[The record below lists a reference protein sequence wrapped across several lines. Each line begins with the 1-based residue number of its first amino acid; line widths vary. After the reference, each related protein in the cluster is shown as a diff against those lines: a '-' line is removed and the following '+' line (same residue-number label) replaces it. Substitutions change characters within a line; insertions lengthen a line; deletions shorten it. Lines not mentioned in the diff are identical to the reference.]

1 MLATDAGNLLRRKPL
16 VHRAIALPKND
27 PGLAKRFRSVSSEF
41 LVRIPHDHLI
51 EGDAHAIPGI
61 APKMLIGEEKNLF
74 AWLESPLQNLRG
86 VGAGANRAAVFARE
100 GLNGRRSVHV
110 TDRNHVARIHHGGK
124 VTPASFYLSDVG
136 HVRQG
141 TAGVEIG

>member
-1 MLATDAGNLLRRKPL
+1 DRLPAAPAELLVL
-16 VHRAIALPKND
+16 
-27 PGLAKRFRSVSSEF
+27 
-41 LVRIPHDHLI
+41 IPHDHLI

-110 TDRNHVARIHHGGK
+110 TDRNHVAGSHYGGK

-136 HVRQG
+136 PVRQG